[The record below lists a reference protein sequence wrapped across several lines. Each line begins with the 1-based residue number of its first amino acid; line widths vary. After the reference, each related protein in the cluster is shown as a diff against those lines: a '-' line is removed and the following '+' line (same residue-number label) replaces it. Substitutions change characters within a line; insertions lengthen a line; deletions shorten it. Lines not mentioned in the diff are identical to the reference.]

1 MAALCFLGTL
11 GLAVLLVIATVV
23 LFFTRRAG
31 ARAIRYSRW
40 WPCSSATDF

>member
-23 LFFTRRAG
+23 LLFTRRAW
-31 ARAIRYSRW
+31 ARYSLL
-40 WPCSSATDF
+40 AMVALLLG